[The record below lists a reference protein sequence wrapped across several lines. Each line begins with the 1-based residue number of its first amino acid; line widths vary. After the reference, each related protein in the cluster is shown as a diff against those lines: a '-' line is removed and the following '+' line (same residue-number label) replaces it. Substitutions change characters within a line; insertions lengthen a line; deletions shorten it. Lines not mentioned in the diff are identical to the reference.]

1 MQVLAGVATF
11 FHSLV
16 KVADI
21 RIDALCTETHVSSR
35 TYYKIKR
42 HEPVK
47 PECYWKLFIGL
58 CRAVTDEEF
67 LEHWAILGKCLHEA
81 CDDTDG

>member
-1 MQVLAGVATF
+1 M
-11 FHSLV
+11 
-16 KVADI
+16 ADI
-21 RIDALCTETHVSSR
+21 RIDALCQETHVSSR

-42 HEPVK
+42 HVPVK
-47 PECYWKLFIGL
+47 PECYHKLFIGL

-67 LEHWAILGKCLHEA
+67 LEHWAILGKRLHEA